1 MNKQTVMIVA
11 VVVLALVGGAWYF
24 SNQSPVSNETMVEET
39 PTTTETMKQETATDE
54 AMMAGETKEFTLTG
68 ANFKFS
74 LTEFRVNKGDT
85 VKINFTSND
94 MMHDFVVDEFNARTK
109 VVPSGESDSVT
120 FVADKSGEFEY
131 YCSVGQHR
139 ANGMVGTLIVE

>member
-1 MNKQTVMIVA
+1 MNKQTLIII
-11 VVVLALVGGAWYF
+11 VVLALIGGAWYF
-24 SNQSPVSNETMVEET
+24 SSQSSVSNKTVTEEV
-39 PTTTETMKQETATDE
+39 PVTESLTQETATDE
-54 AMMAGETKEFTLTG
+54 ATLEGETKEFNLTG

-74 LTEFRVNKGDT
+74 VTEIRVNKGDT

-109 VVPSGESDSVT
+109 VVPSGQSDSVT